1 MSNAFTRNRMLWVA
15 GALVV
20 AFMVLVFVIGW
31 LFGRTTGRPHVAAET
46 AAPAQPA
53 VAGSPLG
60 RTNMRQ
66 LDALRR
72 GIPVDQEAEPSPLW
86 RVENA
91 DRRRERAYPMQ
102 PPTIPHAID
111 GYQVD
116 KNSNRC
122 MLCHARANA
131 AKFQAPPVSVTHY
144 MDRDDQ
150 FLAAISPRRYFCNQC
165 HVVQTDAPLL
175 VANTFQ
181 TIDEVLAAAEAGTAT
196 PPRSAGPSTATQGAR

>member
-1 MSNAFTRNRMLWVA
+1 M
-15 GALVV
+15 
-20 AFMVLVFVIGW
+20 
-31 LFGRTTGRPHVAAET
+31 
-46 AAPAQPA
+46 
-53 VAGSPLG
+53 
-60 RTNMRQ
+60 
-66 LDALRR
+66 
-72 GIPVDQEAEPSPLW
+72 DQEAAPLPMA
-86 RVENA
+86 RVQNL
-91 DRRRERAYPMQ
+91 DVRRERAYPMQ

-131 AKFQAPPVSVTHY
+131 EKFQAPPVSVTHY

-175 VANTFQ
+175 VTSTFQ

-196 PPRSAGPSTATQGAR
+196 AQAAGKVQ